1 MSIVLMVLPSCLVI
15 VAVLIAVAPLGLKGD
30 AVLVL
35 QIMPYMM
42 AHLFVARGKGFVPS
56 PVMFLAGITLD
67 VTSGG
72 PLGYWALIYLFG
84 VLIARQLPVG
94 LMETRVGRLF
104 GLLLVAVVLAAAQV
118 GLASLYLL
126 DWVGWRP
133 VLTATFIAGAVP
145 FVIDLM
151 WRERGSERVLN
162 VTARGGESRP
172 GHV

>member
-1 MSIVLMVLPSCLVI
+1 MSIVLLLLPSCLVL
-15 VAVLIAVAPLGLKGD
+15 VAVLIAVAPLGLNSD

-42 AHLFVARGKGFVPS
+42 AHLFLARGKGVVPS

-67 VTSGG
+67 ITSGG

-84 VLIARQLPVG
+84 VLIARQLPDG
-94 LMETRVGRLF
+94 LMETRVGRLG
-104 GLLLVAVVLAAAQV
+104 GLLVVVFALAAAQV
-118 GLASLYLL
+118 GVASLYLL
-126 DWVGWRP
+126 DWVEWRS
-133 VLTATFIAGAVP
+133 VLAATLIAGAIP

-151 WRERGSERVLN
+151 WRARGSERVLN